1 MDGLEVH
8 MQRHSETHR
17 SSIHQQRQQNILTSC
32 FFQGY
37 SGYYGRQLA
46 QIMQKQVAKKHV
58 KLFLLHFMC
67 PTLEGN
73 ILENSYVFFK
83 IQNILQ

>member
-17 SSIHQQRQQNILTSC
+17 SSIHQQRQQNILT

-58 KLFLLHFMC
+58 KLFLLQFTC
-67 PTLEGN
+67 PALKGN
-73 ILENSYVFFK
+73 ILENS
-83 IQNILQ
+83 